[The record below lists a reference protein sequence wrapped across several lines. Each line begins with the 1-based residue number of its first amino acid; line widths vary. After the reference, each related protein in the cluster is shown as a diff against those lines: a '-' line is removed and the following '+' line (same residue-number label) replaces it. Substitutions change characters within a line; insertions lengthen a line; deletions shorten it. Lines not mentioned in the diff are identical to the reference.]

1 MYNQEI
7 AAKVAR
13 SLLQINAIKLS
24 PQKPFTWASG
34 LRSPI
39 YCDNRLILSY
49 PAVRKF
55 IIDCFRI
62 KALQFPEVDYIA
74 GVATAGIPHGAL
86 LAERLALPMVYV
98 RSKPKAHGRQNLIE
112 GRLEEGAKVLVIED
126 LISTGGSSL
135 KAVDAIREASADVQA
150 VMAIFSYQFEQAR
163 SAFEDARCQLDT
175 LSNYSTLIELAE
187 KENYIDK
194 KALKSLKAWREDPHA
209 WSTEFEN

>member
-7 AAKVAR
+7 AVKVAR
-13 SLLQINAIKLS
+13 CLLQINAIKLS

-34 LRSPI
+34 LKSPI
-39 YCDNRLILSY
+39 YCDNRLTLSF

-62 KALQFPEVDYIA
+62 KALQFPEADYIA
-74 GVATAGIPHGAL
+74 GVATAGIPHATL
-86 LAERLALPMVYV
+86 LAERLALPLVYV

-135 KAVDAIREASADVQA
+135 AAVEAIRAAGAEVIAT
-150 VMAIFSYQFEQAR
+150 MAIFTYEFEQAEA
-163 SAFEDARCQLDT
+163 AFQQAGCPLNT
-175 LSNYSTLIELAE
+175 LSRYSALIEEAR
-187 KENYIDK
+187 KENYIDA
-194 KALKSLKAWREDPHA
+194 KALKSLKAWREDPRA
-209 WSTEFEN
+209 WSDQH

>member
-7 AAKVAR
+7 AIKVAR

-34 LRSPI
+34 LKSPI

-55 IIDCFRI
+55 IIDCFHI
-62 KALQFPEVDYIA
+62 KGLQYPEVNYVA
-74 GVATAGIPHGAL
+74 GVATAGIPHGVL

-98 RSKPKAHGRQNLIE
+98 RSKAKAHGRQNLIE
-112 GRLEEGAKVLVIED
+112 GRLEAGAKVLVVED

-135 KAVDAIREASADVQA
+135 SAVQAIRDASAEVDVT
-150 VMAIFSYQFEQAR
+150 MAIFTYQLEQAGH
-163 SAFEDARCQLDT
+163 AFEKADCVLDT
-175 LSNYSTLIELAE
+175 LSNYPTLIELAE

-194 KALKSLKAWREDPHA
+194 QSLASLKAWREDPQA
-209 WSTEFEN
+209 WSLQFEG